1 MDPKIRN
8 IFLLLFLVAFVGTF
22 IVYLSTDKNM
32 KLTWYF
38 GGAAILFYLIY
49 RFSGKSES
57 KRRSSSNKFKRR

>member
-8 IFLLLFLVAFVGTF
+8 IFLLLFLLSFLATVM
-22 IVYLSTDKNM
+22 VYFSSHQNM

-49 RFSGKSES
+49 RFSK
-57 KRRSSSNKFKRR
+57 K